1 MRLIFFICIAIAMV
15 GCSVNKEVYNSN
27 GIKVS
32 PKVTTD
38 NFPSAKLT
46 LLTKDNSV
54 KKGKNNFTFEINSYK
69 LKQQTPEANSNHLA
83 NSHKGQHIHFIV
95 NNGPYQAK
103 YVPTFEADF
112 NTNSNIVL
120 AFLSRSFH
128 ESVKENGAYV
138 LKQYQFNDEP
148 PYIDIEKDPLLFYS
162 RPKGTYQL
170 DKGDKILL
178 DFYLANTK
186 LSRHGH
192 KVKITLDNH
201 QFIVDKWQPYIIE
214 GLQKGVHEIQ
224 IELIDSKGDAI
235 SSSFNNSGI
244 RKFNI
249 K

>member
-1 MRLIFFICIAIAMV
+1 MRLIILICIAMATV
-15 GCSVNKEVYNSN
+15 GCSSNKEVYSSN
-27 GIKVS
+27 DIKVY

-54 KKGKNNFTFEINSYK
+54 KMGKNNFDFEVNSYK

-83 NSHKGQHIHFIV
+83 NSHKGQHIHFII

-103 YVPTFEADF
+103 YDPTFEADF

-128 ESVKENGAYV
+128 ESVKEDGAYV
-138 LKQYQFNDEP
+138 LKQYQFNNESP
-148 PYIDIEKDPLLFYS
+148 HIDIEKDPLLFYS

-178 DFYLANTK
+178 DFYLVNTK
-186 LSRHGH
+186 LSRYGH

-201 QFIVDKWQPYIIE
+201 QFIVDKWQAYIIE
-214 GLQKGVHEIQ
+214 GLQKGEHEIQ
-224 IELIDSKGDAI
+224 IELIDSEGASI
-235 SSSFNNSGI
+235 SNSFNNSGV